1 MLKKY
6 LTAVVIGLCAAMI
19 SCNKK
24 QQPQTAIAELPN
36 SASGGVVKKMPVRKI
51 SKLAVPKVIIVN
63 DITASKTIDGKLYYD
78 LEGHRYWRNYNDGKY
93 YLYNQSMYNDKAFK
107 PH

>member
-6 LTAVVIGLCAAMI
+6 LAASIIGLCVVMS
-19 SCNKK
+19 SCSKK
-24 QQPQTAIAELPN
+24 QQPQSTITNAPN
-36 SASGGVVKKMPVRKI
+36 NTVETEVKKAAVRKI
-51 SKLAVPKVIIVN
+51 PKTAVPKVIIV
-63 DITASKTIDGKLYYD
+63 DDRTASKTIDGRLYYD
-78 LEGHRYWRNYNDGKY
+78 LEGHRYWKNYNDRKY